1 MKFTTSDRDI
11 KKAIDI
17 LDNLVNT
24 EPQNAIEAI
33 RNYKISRQVEDFTS
47 FRVNKEIMRFNRQL

>member
-11 KKAIDI
+11 KKAINI
-17 LDNLVNT
+17 LDSLINS

-33 RNYKISRQVEDFTS
+33 RTYKTSQNIEDFTS
-47 FRVNKEIMRFNRQL
+47 FRLNKEIMRFNKQL